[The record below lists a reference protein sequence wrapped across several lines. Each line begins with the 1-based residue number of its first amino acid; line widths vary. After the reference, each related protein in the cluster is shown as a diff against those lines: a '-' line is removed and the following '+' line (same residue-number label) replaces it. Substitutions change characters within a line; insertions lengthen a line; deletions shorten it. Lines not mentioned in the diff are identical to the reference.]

1 MWTNQ
6 IFKPSLEKGKAEL
19 GAPDFSVITA
29 HGYQAT
35 MDFPMALYFDQIME
49 QYPDCKF
56 ILTTR
61 VNSEVWFRSWD
72 TLCKSIS
79 APTHIFGHFIT
90 GVRRYS
96 IYLRWL
102 FSLVNKDNSFLTS
115 SRPIM
120 NQYKQAAIES
130 YETHNARVRTL
141 VPPERL
147 LEYSVEEG
155 WQPLC
160 AFLNVADCPTHP
172 FPKTNSARSLQVQ
185 AVSAAITPLV
195 IILFCLFYLFTRVFT
210 RLTGTTVIHWLNLK
224 MTRIPQVLRQV
235 LIGRDKRLQA
245 AYLRKEA

>member
-1 MWTNQ
+1 
-6 IFKPSLEKGKAEL
+6 
-19 GAPDFSVITA
+19 
-29 HGYQAT
+29 
-35 MDFPMALYFDQIME
+35 
-49 QYPDCKF
+49 
-56 ILTTR
+56 
-61 VNSEVWFRSWD
+61 
-72 TLCKSIS
+72 
-79 APTHIFGHFIT
+79 
-90 GVRRYS
+90 
-96 IYLRWL
+96 
-102 FSLVNKDNSFLTS
+102 
-115 SRPIM
+115 M